1 MNQYIVSV
9 FVGFSMIKR
18 YVAESLEVAE
28 MLAEEIE
35 DDIMDVSI
43 TKVQGGLNV
52 A

>member
-43 TKVQGGLNV
+43 AEVRGELSIP
-52 A
+52 